1 MMNPAAMMKLMNA
14 KNKFTANHPK
24 FAAFLKAV
32 FSRGIEEGTVNE
44 ITVQRP
50 GEAPI
55 TSNIKVKDSD
65 LELLQSL
72 KDMGN

>member
-1 MMNPAAMMKLMNA
+1 MMNPAAMMKLM
-14 KNKFTANHPK
+14 
-24 FAAFLKAV
+24 
-32 FSRGIEEGTVNE
+32 IE